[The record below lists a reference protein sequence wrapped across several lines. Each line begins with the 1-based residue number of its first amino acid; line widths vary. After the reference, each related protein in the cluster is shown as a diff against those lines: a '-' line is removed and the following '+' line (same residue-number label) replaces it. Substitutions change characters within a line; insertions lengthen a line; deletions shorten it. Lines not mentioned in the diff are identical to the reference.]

1 MMRFT
6 RKHVMF
12 VLGLLLLA
20 SLAGCSLVPHYERP
34 PAPVPQTWPSTVVQ
48 DADADAITVAEIPWQ
63 DFVQDDDLRELIGM
77 ALDGNRDLRVAV
89 HSIELARAQY
99 RIRRA
104 DQLPSLG
111 LSASGERGNVSSG
124 GVSGVTTGYNVG
136 LGMAAWELDFFG
148 RVAALKDMALANFLA
163 TEEARKAAQ
172 ISLIANVSNTWLQ
185 LKTDTELLTLA
196 ARTLSTR
203 EQSMDLMQMRTD
215 AGASSALDLHQAES
229 LVAGARAIHAQQRRL
244 RAQDLSLLALLAGQP
259 IPERLV
265 PVVPEVVA
273 TAPQGD
279 AEPLATAVP
288 TAADLPAFGSVP
300 MNLSSDLLL
309 RRPDI
314 RAAEQ
319 QLIAANANIGA
330 ARANFFPRIS
340 LTGNLGRVSAEL
352 DGLFGSDSNSVWSVG
367 AGLTAPIFEAGRNR
381 ANLAAAKAARD
392 IAVAQ
397 YEKAIQGGFREVAD
411 ALVART
417 TYADQLAAQAAQAEA
432 ERARLQLSE
441 LRYRNGIA
449 SYLDLLD
456 AQRSLFAIEQA
467 LAQTRLAQR
476 VSEVE
481 LYKALGG
488 GWSDASDP

>member
-1 MMRFT
+1 MMRLT
-6 RKHVMF
+6 RKHVTTG
-12 VLGLLLLA
+12 LGLLLLA
-20 SLAGCSLVPHYERP
+20 TLAGCSLVPHYERP
-34 PAPVPQTWPSTVVQ
+34 VAPVAQTWPGT
-48 DADADAITVAEIPWQ
+48 DADVADTGSIMAADIPWQ

-77 ALDGNRDLRVAV
+77 ALEGNRDLRVAV
-89 HSIELARAQY
+89 QNIELARAQY

-111 LSASGERGNVSSG
+111 LSASGERGNASSG
-124 GVSGVTTGYNVG
+124 GASQAASGYSVG
-136 LGMAAWELDFFG
+136 LGIAAWELDFFG
-148 RVAALKDMALANFLA
+148 RVAALKDVALANFLA
-163 TEEARKAAQ
+163 TGEARKAAQ
-172 ISLIANVSNTWLQ
+172 ISLIASVSNTWLQ

-203 EQSMDLMQMRTD
+203 EQSMDLMQMRAD

-265 PVVPEVVA
+265 PVVPDVVA
-273 TAPQGD
+273 TAPQGE
-279 AEPLATAVP
+279 AEPLVAVVP
-288 TAADLPAFGSVP
+288 TAADLPAFGAVP
-300 MNLSSDLLL
+300 MDLSSDLLL

-340 LTGNLGRVSAEL
+340 LTGSLGRVSAEL
-352 DGLFGSDSNSVWSVG
+352 DGLFGSDSNRIWSVG
-367 AGLTAPIFEAGRNR
+367 AGLTAPIFDVGRNR
-381 ANLAAAKAARD
+381 ANLAAAKAARE

-397 YEKAIQGGFREVAD
+397 YEKAIQAGFREVAD

-417 TYADQLAAQAAQAEA
+417 TYADQLAAQTAQAEA

-488 GWSDASDP
+488 GWSDASTP